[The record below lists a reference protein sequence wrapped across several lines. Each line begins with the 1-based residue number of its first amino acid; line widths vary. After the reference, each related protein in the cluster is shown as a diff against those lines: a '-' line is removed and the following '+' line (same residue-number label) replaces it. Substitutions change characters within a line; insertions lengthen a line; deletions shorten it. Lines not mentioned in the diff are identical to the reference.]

1 MISKH
6 YKYFFCET
14 FCYIKKDDDS
24 QKNLNK
30 TTNPQQPVKAQ
41 EPQNKPVSTVAN
53 RGPNDSQTKTQNNL
67 TSQGKSAK
75 FSGPGQSSNQRS
87 VPTGPVQSG
96 PVQSGPV
103 QIASQRPGQ
112 VTGRQSG
119 PQSGPQGR
127 VPQIGPQS
135 APTSGQKATIQST
148 LQNSG
153 PVTGTKTVPDLRGQ
167 PNQDQKRQSLPAKT
181 GPPGPKT
188 NQPQARQSQPA
199 RSEPVK
205 PQPQPQKPPAQPRS
219 IFSSIFGDDTPVTP
233 AEPVKPVQPQK
244 PPPKPINTNQPAPT
258 PIFQTMPK
266 PMPRNS
272 SGEKLPNTGQKPEE
286 KPILISQNQSKSAKQ
301 PRPSDYVDTS
311 RTKAKKIP
319 ETKPIQPVAKPV
331 QSTITKNQ
339 GRI

>member
-1 MISKH
+1 MTYLLINRE
-6 YKYFFCET
+6 YFSCHKFCN
-14 FCYIKKDDDS
+14 IKKDDDS

-53 RGPNDSQTKTQNNL
+53 RGSNDSQTKTQNNL

-75 FSGPGQSSNQRS
+75 FSGPGQSSSQRP
-87 VPTGPVQSG
+87 VQTGPVQSG
-96 PVQSGPV
+96 PVQIG
-103 QIASQRPGQ
+103 SQRPAH

-135 APTSGQKATIQST
+135 APTSGQKPANQTT

-153 PVTGTKTVPDLRGQ
+153 PVTGTKTSPDLRGQ

-233 AEPVKPVQPQK
+233 AEPVKPVQSQK

-286 KPILISQNQSKSAKQ
+286 KPKTISQNQSTSAKQ

-311 RTKAKKIP
+311 RTEAKKIP
-319 ETKPIQPVAKPV
+319 EPKPTQPVVKPV